1 MTPVFDPGII
11 DVAVAAVIT
20 AIATWAVTRSWYHH
34 VATVA
39 SASVDIIVESGE
51 LLVAVREMLRDGA
64 TSEEVRTTIDEA
76 RDVIE
81 ALRRLAP

>member
-20 AIATWAVTRSWYHH
+20 AIATWAVTRSWYRH
-34 VATVA
+34 VAAVA
-39 SASVDIIVESGE
+39 SASVDVIVESGE

-64 TSEEVRTTIDEA
+64 TPDEVQTAIDEA
-76 RDVIE
+76 RDVID
-81 ALRRLAP
+81 ALRGLTP